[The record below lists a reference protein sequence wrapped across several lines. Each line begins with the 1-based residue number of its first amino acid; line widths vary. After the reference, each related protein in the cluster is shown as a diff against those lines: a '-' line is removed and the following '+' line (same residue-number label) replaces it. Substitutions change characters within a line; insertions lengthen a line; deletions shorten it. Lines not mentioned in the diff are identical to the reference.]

1 MAMLTIRQRRA
12 LLRNSL
18 VFAGFATVAVLLG
31 VPARAFEAQQ
41 FYSND
46 EGQVEFVMPSGN
58 IGCIYTP
65 EGGTSVYET
74 AGGLAEIQCDRVEP
88 NYVRAIL
95 GGQDDGYLIEDVGDA
110 SCCSL
115 GQKFQYDHVVT
126 LGPFQCLSER
136 RGLTCAREDGH
147 GFFLSRALVQA
158 K

>member
-1 MAMLTIRQRRA
+1 MLTTNRHRRA
-12 LLRNSL
+12 LVRNSML
-18 VFAGFATVAVLLG
+18 FAGLAALVVLLG
-31 VPARAFEAQQ
+31 TPAKAYEQQ
-41 FYSND
+41 VLYAND
-46 EGQVEFVMPSGN
+46 EGQVEFTMPSGN

-65 EGGTSVYET
+65 AGGTSVYET
-74 AGGLAEIQCDRVEP
+74 VDGLAEIQCDRVEP

-95 GGQDDGYLIEDVGDA
+95 GGQDDGYIIDDVGDA

-115 GQKFQYDHVVT
+115 NQTFDYDHIVT

-136 RGLTCAREDGH
+136 KGLTCAREDGH